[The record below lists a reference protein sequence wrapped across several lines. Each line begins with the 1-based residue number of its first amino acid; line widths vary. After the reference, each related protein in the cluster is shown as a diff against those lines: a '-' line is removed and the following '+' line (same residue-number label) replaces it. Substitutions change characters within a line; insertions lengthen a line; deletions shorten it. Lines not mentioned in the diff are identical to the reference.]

1 MVFQNFR
8 LIFKPRIAPNPALL
22 AQPLIIFRGHI
33 TTRTKILAAT
43 TTPSEIKGGVGGC
56 KVSGFGEQWNGNCV
70 NVQVVKPLLHS

>member
-43 TTPSEIKGGVGGC
+43 TTPSEIKGGVGGT
-56 KVSGFGEQWNGNCV
+56 GFGKQRIGNCV

>member
-43 TTPSEIKGGVGGC
+43 TTPSEIKGGVGGR
-56 KVSGFGEQWNGNCV
+56 VRGSSGMVIALMF
-70 NVQVVKPLLHS
+70 K